1 MSIAYI
7 EDNVDYQK
15 VIESFKL
22 KIKQFETAAENTIL
36 LSQSATD
43 AEGCNEN
50 FYTHA
55 LIRYLVPIM
64 QTTFDT
70 YNMGLGIYSMQ
81 GVERRNKESKNCA
94 KRFSNYRGNLCIST
108 MNRLFDVFFYGNI
121 DY

>member
-7 EDNVDYQK
+7 KDNVDYQK

-43 AEGCNEN
+43 AEGSNEN

-81 GVERRNKESKNCA
+81 GVERRNKE
-94 KRFSNYRGNLCIST
+94 LC
-108 MNRLFDVFFYGNI
+108 
-121 DY
+121 